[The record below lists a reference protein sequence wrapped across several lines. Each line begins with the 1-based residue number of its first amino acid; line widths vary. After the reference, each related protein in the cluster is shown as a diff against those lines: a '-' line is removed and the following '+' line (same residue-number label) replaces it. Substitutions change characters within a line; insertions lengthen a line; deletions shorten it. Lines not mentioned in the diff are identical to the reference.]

1 MEGQANHLAEW
12 EMLGGWEIGED
23 YRSNFLSVTARD
35 VNRVASQYLAA
46 GRGGVIVYRPESSPP
61 IAESA
66 DVMRGILER
75 ERGQPL
81 PPLPARATSPLT
93 VSDARPVLQGTE
105 AGVSV
110 YRARSGLP
118 VLVRRKAGAKIV
130 HVGVLAFGG
139 ARDEPEEFSGIT
151 TLVARSMVKGTR
163 RRSAAQLAE
172 DVELLGGTISA
183 GVSMEGFGWTI
194 SVPVEH
200 VAEAVELLGDV
211 VQNAALGEE
220 AIETERAVA
229 LSDVIAMRDDMYRY
243 PVRLAMCAAFKGHPY
258 AISPLGTERSLQSI
272 PVQRVRDWYRA
283 RVLKGTLVAGIV
295 GDVDESA
302 AAIIANEFG
311 SLSPST
317 PLPLRPPHW
326 PGQVSVRADSRDK
339 AQTALA
345 IAFPGPARA
354 DPDRFAARIV
364 AGIGSGL
371 GGRFF
376 DELRDRQSLAYTVH
390 AYTSEHQLAGTFMS
404 YIATSPEK
412 EEVARAGLLAE
423 FKRLRNDPVSDEDLD
438 RANRYA
444 IASNAIRQESGG
456 AVLGDMIDAWMLG
469 SGLRELDEH
478 DARIEAVTAED
489 VQRIACEYFEPSRRA
504 EGIVRGVGRTV

>member
-1 MEGQANHLAEW
+1 MSVL
-12 EMLGGWEIGED
+12 
-23 YRSNFLSVTARD
+23 RS
-35 VNRVASQYLAA
+35 
-46 GRGGVIVYRPESSPP
+46 E
-61 IAESA
+61 
-66 DVMRGILER
+66 
-75 ERGQPL
+75 L
-81 PPLPARATSPLT
+81 PPALIITAAFDPIRDSGEAYARKLA
-93 VSDARPVLQGTE
+93 E
-105 AGVSV
+105 AGVP
-110 YRARSGLP
+110 ARLSRYEGVTHGFISLP
-118 VLVRRKAGAKIV
+118 FIRKADK
-130 HVGVLAFGG
+130 
-139 ARDEPEEFSGIT
+139 
-151 TLVARSMVKGTR
+151 
-163 RRSAAQLAE
+163 
-172 DVELLGGTISA
+172 
-183 GVSMEGFGWTI
+183 
-194 SVPVEH
+194 
-200 VAEAVELLGDV
+200 
-211 VQNAALGEE
+211 
-220 AIETERAVA
+220 AI
-229 LSDVIAMRDDMYRY
+229 
-243 PVRLAMCAAFKGHPY
+243 
-258 AISPLGTERSLQSI
+258 
-272 PVQRVRDWYRA
+272 
-283 RVLKGTLVAGIV
+283 
-295 GDVDESA
+295 DESA
-302 AAIIANEFG
+302 AAIVANEFG

-354 DPDRFAARIV
+354 DPDRFAARII

-423 FKRLRNDPVSDEDLD
+423 FKRLRDEPVSDEELE
-438 RANRYA
+438 RAKRFA
-444 IASNAIRQESGG
+444 IGSHAIRQESGG

-489 VQRIACEYFEPSRRA
+489 VQRLACEYFDPSRRA